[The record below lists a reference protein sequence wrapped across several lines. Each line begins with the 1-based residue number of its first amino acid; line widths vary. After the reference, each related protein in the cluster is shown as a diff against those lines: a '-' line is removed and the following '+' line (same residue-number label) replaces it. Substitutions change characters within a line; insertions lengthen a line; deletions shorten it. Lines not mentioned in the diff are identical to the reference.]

1 MNEKKTNTN
10 NKENRIKTA
19 IRIAGI
25 GAGIIACGVMVYK
38 IKKHAPDVDR
48 TLENDD
54 ICEVP
59 DILKQYGF
67 NTYLLDSKSCQL
79 MVEATKDTNP
89 YAINISSLG
98 ELGEA
103 LHHIPGV
110 SADSKAWI
118 MIDIAR

>member
-1 MNEKKTNTN
+1 MNEKKTNKN

-38 IKKHAPDVDR
+38 IKKHAPD
-48 TLENDD
+48 

-67 NTYLLDSKSCQL
+67 DTYLLDSESCQL

-103 LHHIPGV
+103 LRHIPGV

>member
-1 MNEKKTNTN
+1 MNEKKTNKN
-10 NKENRIKTA
+10 DKENRIKTA

-38 IKKHAPDVDR
+38 IKKHAPD
-48 TLENDD
+48 

-67 NTYLLDSKSCQL
+67 DTYLLDSESCQL

-103 LHHIPGV
+103 LRHIPGV